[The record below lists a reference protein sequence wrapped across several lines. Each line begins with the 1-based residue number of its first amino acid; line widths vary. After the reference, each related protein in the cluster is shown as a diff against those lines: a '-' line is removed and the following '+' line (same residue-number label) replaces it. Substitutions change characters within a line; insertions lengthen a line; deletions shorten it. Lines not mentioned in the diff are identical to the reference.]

1 MRALPF
7 LLLAVVLTATAT
19 AADRIG
25 GSVGVTSD
33 YRLEGLSL
41 SAGTAAVQ
49 AELHFQQP
57 VEDRGAWYAGLWAS
71 SVRLGNQTS
80 SSAQIGGFVG
90 RQWALG
96 PDWMGSVGVSHYAHP
111 WNALLRHYDYDE
123 LTVGAS
129 FRDRVKFTAAYS
141 PDTDLYSHYGFIE
154 NRRSLAYELA
164 GTLPVRGPLAA
175 SIGIGF
181 RDVSD
186 FFNTTGYWYGSAGL
200 TYDRGRLHASVLRI
214 QTDGTAQRLFYD
226 DIVQP
231 AWVGTLL
238 WTF

>member
-7 LLLAVVLTATAT
+7 LLSVVVLTAT

-41 SAGTAAVQ
+41 SAGKAAAQ
-49 AELHFQQP
+49 AELHVQLP
-57 VEDRGAWYAGLWAS
+57 TEERGGWYAGLWAS
-71 SVRLGNQTS
+71 TVRLANQTS
-80 SSAQIGGFVG
+80 SSGQIGAFLG
-90 RQWALG
+90 REFAMG
-96 PDWMGSVGVSHYAHP
+96 PDWLGSVTVSHYAHP
-111 WNALLRHYDYDE
+111 WNALLKQYDYDE

-129 FRDRVKFTAAYS
+129 FRDRLKFTAAWS

-154 NRRSLAYELA
+154 NRRSLAYEVA
-164 GTLPVRGPLAA
+164 GTVPLRGPVGA
-175 SIGIGF
+175 SAGIGF

-186 FFNTTGYWYGSAGL
+186 FFGTGYWYGSAGL
-200 TYDRGRLHASVLRI
+200 SYDRGPLHASVMRV
-214 QTDGTAQRLFYD
+214 QTDRTARRLFYD
-226 DIVQP
+226 DIVDP
-231 AWVGTLL
+231 AWVGTVL